1 MNLCK
6 YKDIIGKPGTGVH
19 SYRLFDVAIV
29 DVSVVI
35 LTGYLISI
43 YFKYNLIFVLAILF
57 ISGVISHKIFCV
69 ESTINKFLFS

>member
-29 DVSVVI
+29 DVLVVI

-43 YFKYNLIFVLAILF
+43 YFKYNLIFVLTILF
-57 ISGVISHKIFCV
+57 ISGVISHEIFCV
-69 ESTINKFLFS
+69 KSTVNKFLFS